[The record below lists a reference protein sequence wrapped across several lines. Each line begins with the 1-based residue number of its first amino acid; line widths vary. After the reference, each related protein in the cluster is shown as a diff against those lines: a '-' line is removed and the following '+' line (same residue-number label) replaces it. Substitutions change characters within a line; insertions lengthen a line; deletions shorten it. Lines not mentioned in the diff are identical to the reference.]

1 MGFLR
6 VNLLNT
12 FFFFVAS
19 YNEHMLLGKK
29 WSWSLGMRKAEKWLR
44 EKFKMLAFK
53 KLWSYHLSKKIVWL
67 PDHFI
72 FSVESWIWVCWM
84 WMNLV
89 KYDDDD
95 VINEWDPCYIIG
107 DMAHSILVDF
117 FWYLQPLLDLVFSR
131 VLLFMQLER
140 AWKHVSHRSY
150 ASLCEN
156 IGGPCN

>member
-1 MGFLR
+1 
-6 VNLLNT
+6 
-12 FFFFVAS
+12 
-19 YNEHMLLGKK
+19 
-29 WSWSLGMRKAEKWLR
+29 MRKAEKWLR
-44 EKFKMLAFK
+44 EKFEMLAFK
-53 KLWSYHLSKKIVWL
+53 KLWSYHLSKKRKRKKGQL
-67 PDHFI
+67 PNHFI

-84 WMNLV
+84 WRNLV
-89 KYDDDD
+89 KYDDD

-107 DMAHSILVDF
+107 DMAHGIFVDF
-117 FWYLQPLLDLVFSR
+117 IWYLRPLLDLVFSR